1 MTEARGTRLVDGI
14 TNTLADVRAAVDAF
28 AAMQS
33 RPPDTIARLKTSE
46 ADDHDRRAEEIAF
59 LKWLGADH
67 FVLLGTRTYHYPRT
81 PRDELASDEP
91 LYAPEDGLGILRDP
105 ARTILRRAN
114 EPSMLT
120 PQLRR
125 QAEKPESLVVA
136 KSNFRS
142 RVHRRVHCDYVGVT
156 QHDADG
162 RPTGEGRFLGLF
174 PPAAQ

>member
-1 MTEARGTRLVDGI
+1 MTESRGTRRVDGI
-14 TNTLADVRAAVDAF
+14 TNTLADVRAAVDDC

-33 RPPDTIARLKTSE
+33 LLADTIARLKTSE
-46 ADDHDRRAEEIAF
+46 ADDHDRREEEIAF

-125 QAEKPESLVVA
+125 QAEKPESLEI
-136 KSNFRS
+136 
-142 RVHRRVHCDYVGVT
+142 
-156 QHDADG
+156 G
-162 RPTGEGRFLGLF
+162 R
-174 PPAAQ
+174 AHV